1 MREYLFRGKRL
12 DNGEW
17 VSGGSIF
24 KLINK
29 SGDHF
34 FIPQLGEKLIA
45 THDDNMMNIVA
56 LENMTMYRVDPE
68 TVGQYTGLR
77 DCKRTKEYPE
87 GQMIFEG
94 DVVVST
100 NANRL
105 SNKPYIVEFSAI
117 SGYWCCDPKRE
128 PVVIGN
134 IHDNPELLKEGG
146 E

>member
-1 MREYLFRGKRL
+1 MREILFRGKRK

-17 VSGGSIF
+17 VEGFYVCLNS
-24 KLINK
+24 K
-29 SGDHF
+29 SHRIYNGCAETDCGDYYPEWF
-34 FIPQLGEKLIA
+34 EVI
-45 THDDNMMNIVA
+45 
-56 LENMTMYRVDPE
+56 PE

-94 DVVVST
+94 DIVVST

-134 IHDNPELLKEGG
+134 IHDNPELLKGVE
-146 E
+146 